1 MNISKI
7 LVILFLGLFVFTSC
21 EDGKKK
27 AEEEKERLERQEAE
41 RAAGLQ
47 AEEERM
53 EWEANSIAAK
63 TMEDDSLSSLSSA
76 LQNAELAQTFTE
88 EEGPYTIF
96 APTNEAFEKVDR
108 ATLDTL
114 MKTENREK
122 LSDVLKYHVVEDE
135 ITAEELSERI
145 DEGNGEYSIT
155 TLSGASLNALKSGDD
170 ILLKDENG
178 NTSKIIKT
186 NIEASNGVIHQI
198 DGVMMRKKS

>member
-1 MNISKI
+1 MKISKI

>member
-1 MNISKI
+1 MKISKI

-41 RAAGLQ
+41 RAAELQ

-155 TLSGASLNALKSGDD
+155 TLSGASLTALKSGDD

>member
-1 MNISKI
+1 MKISKI

-27 AEEEKERLERQEAE
+27 AEEEKEKLERQEAE
-41 RAAGLQ
+41 RAAELQ

-63 TMEDDSLSSLSSA
+63 TMEDDSLSSFAGA
-76 LQNAELAQTFTE
+76 LQNAELAQAFTE

-96 APTNEAFEKVDR
+96 APTNEAFEKVDQ

-114 MKTENREK
+114 MKSENREE
-122 LSDVLKYHVVEDE
+122 LSELLKYHVVEDE

-145 DEGNGEYSIT
+145 DEGNGEYTIT
-155 TLSGASLNALKSGDD
+155 TLSGASLTALKSGDD

-178 NTSKIIKT
+178 NTAKITKT
-186 NIEASNGVIHQI
+186 DLEASNGVIHQI
-198 DGVMMRKKS
+198 DGVVMRKKS

>member
-1 MNISKI
+1 MKISKI

-41 RAAGLQ
+41 RAAELQ

-155 TLSGASLNALKSGDD
+155 TLSGASLTALKSGDD

-178 NTSKIIKT
+178 NTSKITKT
-186 NIEASNGVIHQI
+186 NLEASNGVIHQI

>member
-1 MNISKI
+1 M
-7 LVILFLGLFVFTSC
+7 FTSC

-27 AEEEKERLERQEAE
+27 AEEEKEKLERQEAE
-41 RAAGLQ
+41 RAAELQ

-63 TMEDDSLSSLSSA
+63 TMEDDSLSSFAGA
-76 LQNAELAQTFTE
+76 LQNAELAQAFTE

-96 APTNEAFEKVDR
+96 APTNEAFEKVDQ

-114 MKTENREK
+114 MKSENREE
-122 LSDVLKYHVVEDE
+122 LSELLKYHVVEDE

-145 DEGNGEYSIT
+145 DEGNGEYTIT
-155 TLSGASLNALKSGDD
+155 TLSGASLTALKSGDD

-178 NTSKIIKT
+178 NTAKITKT
-186 NIEASNGVIHQI
+186 DLEASNGVIHQI
-198 DGVMMRKKS
+198 DGVVMRKKS